1 MRHVPLSAVRDGR
14 HPDRTDRPDRRGSR
28 AVPTGGGSRSGRPA
42 ASLGRAV
49 DALDVA
55 LLETI
60 LRDTTG
66 STAGLDAVPA
76 GSGLTRVCLSGPAQQ
91 LVGRVIL
98 AGDPLTAETWLRAL
112 APTLVAE
119 VLSVVGEDWCAEAEI
134 GVELVAAG
142 RLDDLSALVR
152 SVARG
157 PVLVDTLTSV
167 GDLLAPTVLSPAF
180 VAIT

>member
-1 MRHVPLSAVRDGR
+1 M
-14 HPDRTDRPDRRGSR
+14 
-28 AVPTGGGSRSGRPA
+28 
-42 ASLGRAV
+42 
-49 DALDVA
+49 LDVA

-60 LRDTTG
+60 LRDATG
-66 STAGLDAVPA
+66 SPAGLSAVSV
-76 GSGLTRVCLSGPAQQ
+76 GSGLARLSLSGSAQQ
-91 LVGRVIL
+91 RVAHVVL

-119 VLSVVGEDWCAEAEI
+119 VLAVVGEDWLAEAEI

-157 PVLVDTLTSV
+157 PVLVDTLTSI

>member
-1 MRHVPLSAVRDGR
+1 MATGS
-14 HPDRTDRPDRRGSR
+14 GSR
-28 AVPTGGGSRSGRPA
+28 CGRSA
-42 ASLGRAV
+42 TSLGREV
-49 DALDVA
+49 DVLDVA

-60 LRDTTG
+60 LRDATG
-66 STAGLDAVPA
+66 STAGLSAVSA
-76 GSGLTRVCLSGPAQQ
+76 GSVLARVSLSGPARQ
-91 LVGRVIL
+91 LVAHVVL

-119 VLSVVGEDWCAEAEI
+119 VLAVVGEDWRAEAEI

-157 PVLVDTLTSV
+157 PALVDTLTGI

>member
-1 MRHVPLSAVRDGR
+1 MGS
-14 HPDRTDRPDRRGSR
+14 GSR
-28 AVPTGGGSRSGRPA
+28 TGRP

-60 LRDTTG
+60 LLDTTG
-66 STAGLDAVPA
+66 STAGLGAFPA
-76 GSGLTRVCLSGPAQQ
+76 GPGLARVSLSGPAQQ
-91 LVGRVIL
+91 LVGRVVL
-98 AGDPLTAETWLRAL
+98 AGDLLTAETWLRAL

-119 VLSVVGEDWCAEAEI
+119 VLAVVGEDWLAEAEI

-142 RLDDLSALVR
+142 RLDDLSEVVR
-152 SVARG
+152 SVGRG
-157 PVLVDTLTSV
+157 TVLVDTLTSI

-180 VAIT
+180 VAVT